1 MQSHPRPVSRPESI
15 SPRNG
20 IVVLAGYGLKVI
32 VEHGRLVLA
41 DGLGPKRRSARLS
54 RATCGLKRLVILG
67 HSGTVSL
74 EALRWLRDVKAAV
87 VQIDADGQLVLAFA
101 PPTEGLTNLRRAQVL
116 AAGRDPG
123 IRIVRRLLTDK
134 VAGQA
139 DGAEGA
145 GKLGAAR
152 AIRALLQRLSEASDL
167 GAVAGIE
174 SKAAQVYWEALADTP
189 VGFARRDERKVPE
202 HWRAFG
208 LRKSPLTGSPRNAA
222 NPANAILNYL
232 YAILEAE
239 TRIALL
245 TVGLDPGLGLMHADQ
260 ASRDSLA
267 CDVMEALRPTV
278 DSWLL
283 GYLAGTHFAK
293 NDFFER
299 PDGTV
304 RLTSRLTAM
313 LAETAT
319 IWAKAVGPVA
329 EWVAAELVR
338 PGGRLRGKELRNCRL
353 PTPLTQANRSAGRRI
368 LARGG
373 KAKPSASK
381 VALPRACS
389 ECGKPIR
396 SSTRRFCSDECFKA
410 YKADVDLPRFSKAG
424 MARLNLLRA
433 EGADPSHGGEVG
445 RKRGQSNAR
454 RAKERSEWN
463 DLGLDVD
470 EEKERFR
477 RDILPLLQGIPLSR
491 IIEATGFSRRYAS
504 LARRGLYTPHP
515 VHFDRLALLAGVSTS
530 ANRKRE

>member
-1 MQSHPRPVSRPESI
+1 MQSHPRPDSRSEST
-15 SPRNG
+15 SPRKG
-20 IVVLAGYGLKVI
+20 IVVLTGYGLRVA

-41 DGLGPKRRSARLS
+41 DGLGSERRSTRLS
-54 RATCGLKRLVILG
+54 KAPCGLKRLVILG

-87 VQIDADGQLVLAFA
+87 VQIDADGQLVLASA
-101 PPTEGLTNLRRAQVL
+101 PQTEGLTHLRRVQVL
-116 AAGRDPG
+116 AAGNEAG

-134 VAGQA
+134 VTGQA
-139 DGAEGA
+139 DVAEGA
-145 GKLGAAR
+145 GKLAAAR
-152 AIRALLQRLSEASDL
+152 EIRALVQQLSSAPDL
-167 GAVAGIE
+167 STLATIE
-174 SKAAQVYWEALADTP
+174 SRAAQAYWEALADTP
-189 VGFARRDERKVPE
+189 VKFARRDERKVPE

-208 LRKSPLTGSPRNAA
+208 MRKSPLTGSPRNAA

-304 RLTSRLTAM
+304 RLTSRLTAV
-313 LAETAT
+313 LAETAS
-319 IWAKAVGPVA
+319 IWARAVGPVA
-329 EWVAAELVR
+329 EWVAAELVHGKGHQR
-338 PGGRLRGKELRNCRL
+338 GMRLRKGTL
-353 PTPLTQANRSAGRRI
+353 PTPLTQANRSTGRPTP
-368 LARGG
+368 ARGRET
-373 KAKPSASK
+373 KPSTLDA
-381 VALPRACS
+381 ALPRACS

-396 SSTRRFCSDECFKA
+396 SGTRRFCSDRCFQA
-410 YKADVDLPRFSKAG
+410 YKSDIDLPRFARAG
-424 MARLNLLRA
+424 MAKLGKLRA

-445 RKRGQSNAR
+445 RKRGASNAR
-454 RAKERSEWN
+454 RFRERSTWKE
-463 DLGLDVD
+463 LGLDVN
-470 EEKERFR
+470 EEKERFK
-477 RDILPLLQGIPLSR
+477 RDILPRLQDVPLSR
-491 IIEATGFSRRYAS
+491 IMKATGFSRRYAS

-515 VHFDRLALLAGVSTS
+515 VHNDALATLAGG
-530 ANRKRE
+530 RQ